1 MADQAESAITPTNKK
16 APVAYSI
23 NRDEEAGDSQL
34 ETGGPQAR
42 QGSEVDAG
50 QLNNSQQ
57 DGGKGRG
64 SAHNI
69 IDMTGGQIAPG
80 EGGGG
85 RSSSLLNVTADAEN

>member
-1 MADQAESAITPTNKK
+1 MTDQANAGNKK

-23 NRDEEAGDSQL
+23 NRDEEAGDQL
-34 ETGGPQAR
+34 ETGGPEAE
-42 QGSEVDAG
+42 GSEVDVG

-85 RSSSLLNVTADAEN
+85 KLNVTADADNGHMCLTATD